1 MSNRKPLFTDR
12 KTSPGHR
19 KMPVAQSTAGKLYRV
34 RDKNWVKVWDE
45 GLTWE
50 AANKLKNQV
59 AAKQLSRTVRVE
71 DMAIPAPPRA
81 GEPDDSEIAA
91 AQRNALATVRKTL
104 PKGKTKQPA
113 RIEPW
118 RGPLDASL
126 DAGLAQEAAF
136 LEETSDRELSDLV
149 ADLGAEPSD
158 EDIDHALRS
167 SDGQVGKI

>member
-1 MSNRKPLFTDR
+1 
-12 KTSPGHR
+12 
-19 KMPVAQSTAGKLYRV
+19 
-34 RDKNWVKVWDE
+34 VWDE

-81 GEPDDSEIAA
+81 GDDSVGVVIHEERMRARSEPDDSEIAA

-136 LEETSDRELSDLV
+136 LEATSDRELSDLV
-149 ADLGAEPSD
+149 ADLGGEPSD

-167 SDGQVGKI
+167 SDGQVGQI